1 MLESQHASNCAISV
15 VRTVQAAAAYPL
27 LAADLVGGSCSP
39 AAQTQQLSSWQH
51 QLRSQQQLE
60 CQRYQQRLRQP
71 AMRARETEFH
81 GLRVPPISI
90 AAYLRRIAQY
100 AKCSPVCFV
109 MAHSYIERLAKVQ
122 QPPMAPPCIV
132 SHHPEAQLM
141 TVYLANNCT
150 KDPARVWSTEGGR

>member
-1 MLESQHASNCAISV
+1 MLESQHAANRAISV

-27 LAADLVGGSCSP
+27 LAADLVGGCCSP
-39 AAQTQQLSSWQH
+39 VSQTEQVSSGQH
-51 QLRSQQQLE
+51 HLQSQQRLE
-60 CQRYQQRLRQP
+60 VHQYQQRLRQR
-71 AMRARETEFH
+71 AMRARKTEFH

-122 QPPMAPPCIV
+122 SPPMAPP
-132 SHHPEAQLM
+132 AQHL
-141 TVYLANNCT
+141 TIPKHSYDCLSCE
-150 KDPARVWSTEGGR
+150 SFHL